1 MSVSKVIP
9 TPVRTSLIESAADV
23 LNVSA
28 VPMILPV
35 TDMVAGLTI
44 IDPEERVCDSET
56 TYDVPLPDTIAV
68 FAVIPVPVRT
78 APTGS
83 VADVLNVSVVPEILP
98 VTVLVGGT
106 AVIANGCWLETT

>member
-35 TDMVAGLTI
+35 TDIVSGLTI
-44 IDPEERVCDSET
+44 IDPEERVCDIET
-56 TYDVPLPDTIAV
+56 
-68 FAVIPVPVRT
+68 
-78 APTGS
+78 
-83 VADVLNVSVVPEILP
+83 
-98 VTVLVGGT
+98 
-106 AVIANGCWLETT
+106 